1 VSGIKIPKIR
11 EVIMCKF
18 KIIDE
23 GDRVYLKFKGDLTIE
38 HGEKIKEAL
47 NQVLTQGKDIFVDL
61 DDMIKVDL
69 CFIQA
74 LLAAQ
79 KSAWNSQLSFMVSE
93 NEVLKKYAQSLGCM
107 LKKMKVF
114 SPEVLKLVKN
124 KTNIKEL

>member
-1 VSGIKIPKIR
+1 
-11 EVIMCKF
+11 MCKF